1 MVAFLVA
8 AVALLSATA
17 SAATLRRQALPC
29 GANGTVSHTI
39 VSGETLETIATRYS
53 SGICDIASFNQ
64 IANANVI
71 EAGAVINVPT
81 FCSTPDNTS
90 CVAPVPTATCVFGVG
105 SSYVV
110 RSGDSL
116 NAIAN
121 DFNITLASVLAAN
134 SDIINP
140 DLIQI
145 SQIINIPVCPRSCCD
160 WVGTYNIKSG
170 DTFTAL
176 AKKYH
181 TTVGQ
186 IKALNSRVDPAALQ
200 VGQQIILPK
209 KCKN

>member
-1 MVAFLVA
+1 MVSFLVA
-8 AVALLSATA
+8 TVALLSATA

-39 VSGETLETIATRYS
+39 ASGETLETIATRYS

-71 EAGAVINVPT
+71 EAGATINVPT
-81 FCSTPDNTS
+81 FCSTPDSTS

-110 RSGDSL
+110 QSGDSL
-116 NAIAN
+116 NAIAG
-121 DFNITLASVLAAN
+121 DFNITLASVIAAN
-134 SDIINP
+134 SDIANP
-140 DLIQI
+140 DLIQV
-145 SQIINIPVCPRSCCD
+145 SQVINIPVCPNSCCD

-176 AKKYH
+176 AKTYG

-186 IKALNSRVDPAALQ
+186 IKALNSRVDPSNIAID
-200 VGQQIILPK
+200 QQIILPQN
-209 KCKN
+209 CRD